1 MKLET
6 LMKEFSDR
14 SIAFT
19 CIKLEE
25 STNKM
30 IKIMQENHPA
40 LQVTD
45 LASATK
51 SKSAE
56 EVTKMFV
63 ESASFILR
71 ATVGGKAGKSTTKEK
86 RTAASGKPLWDAKKL
101 AANDLFSCISY
112 LKVSK
117 IEGNS
122 VTVDNHQGGS
132 WLISKDILEKDM
144 WSGDHFE

>member
-1 MKLET
+1 
-6 LMKEFSDR
+6 
-14 SIAFT
+14 
-19 CIKLEE
+19 
-25 STNKM
+25 
-30 IKIMQENHPA
+30 MQENHPA

-45 LASATK
+45 LESASR

-71 ATVGGKAGKSTTKEK
+71 AAVGGKAGKGASKTK
-86 RTAASGKPLWDAKKL
+86 RTAALGKPLWDAKKL
-101 AANDLFSCISY
+101 VADDLFSCISY

-122 VTVDNHQGGS
+122 ITVDNHQGGS
-132 WLISKDILEKDM
+132 WFISKDILEKDM
-144 WSGDHFE
+144 WSGDHFEQEVKCNMSDLSEILQ